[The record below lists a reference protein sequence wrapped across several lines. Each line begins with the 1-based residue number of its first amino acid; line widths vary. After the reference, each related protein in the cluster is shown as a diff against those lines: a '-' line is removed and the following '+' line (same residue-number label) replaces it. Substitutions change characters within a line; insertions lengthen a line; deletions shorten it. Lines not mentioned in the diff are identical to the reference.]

1 MAKYGVTNTI
11 PASITQATI
20 SNDNRNAYSET
31 SITLNFTTVHTIPA
45 GGEFTVIYPSEVIPL
60 NATAST
66 ISCSINI
73 ALSPVCL
80 VNTTSRTIRVT
91 NAVNQTI
98 SPGSRVSLII
108 RKLVNPQLQ
117 NGSSSFT
124 LTTYEVYNSVAYKI
138 DEIGSNLKLSVN
150 CDFPC
155 MTCS

>member
-1 MAKYGVTNTI
+1 MT
-11 PASITQATI
+11 
-20 SNDNRNAYSET
+20 
-31 SITLNFTTVHTIPA
+31 
-45 GGEFTVIYPSEVIPL
+45 YPSEVIPL

-91 NAVNQTI
+91 NAVNQAI
-98 SPGSRVSLII
+98 SPGSKVSLII

-150 CDFPC
+150 CDYPC